1 VSVRSSFPWPST
13 WPGAFE
19 RECFARVRVRTVPSD
34 APEAK
39 AADMASG
46 HRAKGFDLLL
56 RGHQLRYARPMRRLL
71 LLATLLAAPVLA
83 SDPIDAQLDAIASVH
98 GDAGPWAAAGY
109 RMARYAM
116 TKLGVTAGKGDLI
129 VAHHS
134 PKAVQFSCVADGA
147 QAATKVSVGKLSLSW
162 SEATL
167 DKMETVFTR
176 PSTGASIALRP
187 SKRFIE
193 RFLNAPREKA
203 RANARLV
210 LTLPDA
216 DVFEEVPAAVRRS
229 P

>member
-1 VSVRSSFPWPST
+1 MT
-13 WPGAFE
+13 
-19 RECFARVRVRTVPSD
+19 
-34 APEAK
+34 
-39 AADMASG
+39 
-46 HRAKGFDLLL
+46 
-56 RGHQLRYARPMRRLL
+56 RLL
-71 LLATLLAAPVLA
+71 VLTTFLSVPVLA
-83 SDPIDAQLDAIASVH
+83 ADPLDAQLDAIASVH
-98 GDAGPWAAAGY
+98 GEAGPWAAAGH
-109 RMARYAM
+109 RMATYAM
-116 TKLGVTAGKGDLI
+116 AKLGVTAGKGDLL

-167 DKMETVFTR
+167 DAMETVFTR
-176 PSTGASIALRP
+176 PSTGASISLRP

-203 RANARLV
+203 RANARIV

-216 DVFEEVPAAVRRS
+216 DVFEEVPAAPKS